1 MSARPNRIGLEGLR
15 RRALSRLLLSA
26 GAVAAAW
33 SMAPLGGPAAAHAQ
47 PAGGFPSR
55 EIRLIVP
62 WNAGGAN
69 DIAARHLQQ
78 IAAKDGVRIVV
89 ENVPGAT
96 GTIGMTKVAAAE
108 ADGYTV
114 GMGTSSTLAMIAQK
128 LTPLRNDQFTPIA
141 RVSTDPLVL
150 LVHQG
155 SPAKDLDGFIDHLRK
170 NPGKV
175 TIGSPGTNNL
185 NHIFSVMSGR
195 AAGTDTVTVPY
206 PGGAKVVADLAG
218 KQIDAAVLKPSES
231 KGQIDAGLVKPIA
244 VYGNERLAVYPD
256 VPTFKEKGYDV
267 FPYGPLVQM
276 AYVVAPA
283 GVPAPVRDRLIAIV
297 GKAINSAEFRKLADD
312 NGFVVDDLTGS
323 ALGKVIDDVQASLN
337 EVGSKVFTQKSS
349 Q

>member
-1 MSARPNRIGLEGLR
+1 MVSDRFPVGLCRRSVVATLCAAAAATIAAGLPT
-15 RRALSRLLLSA
+15 AAAAQAA
-26 GAVAAAW
+26 GA
-33 SMAPLGGPAAAHAQ
+33 
-47 PAGGFPSR
+47 FPNR
-55 EIRLIVP
+55 EIRLVIP

-69 DIAARHLQQ
+69 DIAARQIQH

-96 GTIGMTKVAAAE
+96 GTIGMTKVANADP
-108 ADGYTV
+108 DGYTV

-128 LTPLRNDQFTPIA
+128 LTPLRNDQFAPIA

-150 LVHQG
+150 LVPQG
-155 SPAKDLDGFIDHLRK
+155 SPAGDLQGFIDHLK
-170 NPGKV
+170 KHPGKV
-175 TIGSPGTNNL
+175 TVGSPGTNNL

-195 AAGTDTVTVPY
+195 AAGTETITVPY

-244 VYGNERLAVYPD
+244 VYGNTRLSVYPD

-283 GVPAPVRDRLIAIV
+283 GIPAPVRDRLIAIFS
-297 GKAINSAEFRKLADD
+297 KAIQSPEFRKLADD
-312 NGFVVDDLTGS
+312 NGFVVDDLTGA
-323 ALGKVIDDVQASLN
+323 ALAREIDDVQASLN
-337 EVGSKVFTQKSS
+337 AVATKVFTQKPA